1 METQETYR
9 LMFEHMLA
17 GFALHEIICDASGK
31 PTDYRF
37 LSVNPAFERMTGL
50 RAADVIGRTVMEVL
64 PETEPVWIE
73 RYGRVAL
80 TGEAVQFEE
89 YSRGQNKHFQV
100 TAFCPQP
107 GWFAVVF
114 DDITAHKVAEARILR
129 LTQLY
134 AALSQTNQAI
144 VRSVSPEELLPTI
157 CRIAVEFGG
166 MTMAWIGRVE
176 EATGKVHKVAAFGS
190 GTGYLEDIE
199 ISLDAEDPL
208 GLGPT
213 GTAIREGRPV
223 WCQDFQNDP
232 SIAPWHERGEAFGW
246 RSSAAIPLRVEGKA
260 IGSLTLYSGIP
271 HAFDE
276 EARNLLVEM
285 AGDISFGWESFLRKD
300 ARARAEEE
308 LQNLRTAVEQS
319 ANTVVI
325 TDTNG
330 RIEYVNPAFETSTGY
345 STAEALGNNPRVLK
359 SGEQDPAFYRDLW
372 KTITSGETWR
382 GEFHNRRKDGSLYWE
397 SATISP
403 VHNGTGEIVHF
414 IAVKEDIT
422 ARKDA
427 EAALVMSEARF
438 RTIIEKSPVPMAG
451 NDKELNI
458 TFLNPAFVR
467 LFGYSH
473 EEIPTVSHWW
483 PKAYPSPDYRQQVTD
498 GWQAELERA
507 RRTGTTFSP
516 MEVTVRCK
524 NGADKTVLISATP
537 LSGSPDDDH
546 VVVVIDITD
555 RKILESNLLDA
566 LNLAEAGNRAKSEF
580 LAIMSHELRTPL
592 NGVLGFAEL
601 LADTPL
607 NNEQSEFART
617 ISSSG
622 NHLLHIVNDI
632 LDFSSIEKG
641 SMKFEAVP
649 VAVAEIV
656 ESSCIPLRKT
666 AIDKGLKFRCEL
678 DPLLPNEI
686 IGDSHRICQIL
697 INLIANAV
705 KFTAAGSVVLRVSPA
720 STDGCACLDFSVR
733 DTGIGMSLET
743 ISQLFRPFTQ
753 ADSKMNRRFEGTGL
767 GLAISQR
774 LAEAMGGKITVV
786 STPGEGSTFT
796 FRLPQDSSTGRIYPG
811 AGWTTTEAADGFTGS
826 DGSLVLV
833 VEDDPNNGRLAGK
846 MLEALGF

>member
-50 RAADVIGRTVMEVL
+50 RTADVVGRTVMEVL

-100 TAFCPQP
+100 TAFRPQP

-114 DDITAHKVAEARILR
+114 DDITAHKIAESRILR

-246 RSSAAIPLRVEGKA
+246 RSSAAIPLRVEGKS

-300 ARARAEEE
+300 ARAQAEEE

-325 TDTNG
+325 TDADG
-330 RIEYVNPAFETSTGY
+330 RIEYVNPAFEKSTGY
-345 STAEALGNNPRVLK
+345 TAAEALGNNPRVLK
-359 SGEQDPAFYRDLW
+359 SGEQDSAFYGDLW
-372 KTITSGETWR
+372 KTITSGKIWR
-382 GEFHNRRKDGSLYWE
+382 GEFHNRRKDGLLYWE

-403 VHNGTGEIVHF
+403 VHNGTGKIVHF
-414 IAVKEDIT
+414 IAVKE
-422 ARKDA
+422 
-427 EAALVMSEARF
+427 
-438 RTIIEKSPVPMAG
+438 
-451 NDKELNI
+451 
-458 TFLNPAFVR
+458 
-467 LFGYSH
+467 
-473 EEIPTVSHWW
+473 
-483 PKAYPSPDYRQQVTD
+483 
-498 GWQAELERA
+498 
-507 RRTGTTFSP
+507 
-516 MEVTVRCK
+516 
-524 NGADKTVLISATP
+524 
-537 LSGSPDDDH
+537 
-546 VVVVIDITD
+546 DITD

-656 ESSCIPLRKT
+656 ESSCIPIRKT
-666 AIDKGLKFRCEL
+666 AADKGLKFRCEL

-686 IGDSHRICQIL
+686 IGDSHRICQVL

-705 KFTAAGSVVLRVSPA
+705 KFTAAGSVVLRVSPTSDRNSA
-720 STDGCACLDFSVR
+720 SLDFSVR
-733 DTGIGMSLET
+733 DTGIGMSPET
-743 ISQLFRPFTQ
+743 IGQLFKPFTQ

-796 FRLPQDSSTGRIYPG
+796 FRLPMDSSTGRIAPG
-811 AGWTTTEAADGFTGS
+811 ADGTTTGVAHGFSGS
-826 DGSLVLV
+826 NGSLVLV
-833 VEDDPNNGRLAGK
+833 VEDDPNNSHLAGK
-846 MLEALGF
+846 MLEALGFRAEYAANGQEALDAFRAGSFSAILMDMLMPVMDGLTATRKIRELEAATGARVPIIALTANVLPAHKEICLAAGMDDYLSKPFKKAQLAEKLARFLPPG